1 MGVQAPAF
9 SARPAMPA
17 GYQAPVSGGGPE
29 PRQDINQLLELVRT
43 QGGAGTT
50 GGAAGGQTASRP

>member
-50 GGAAGGQTASRP
+50 AEERPAGRPPRP